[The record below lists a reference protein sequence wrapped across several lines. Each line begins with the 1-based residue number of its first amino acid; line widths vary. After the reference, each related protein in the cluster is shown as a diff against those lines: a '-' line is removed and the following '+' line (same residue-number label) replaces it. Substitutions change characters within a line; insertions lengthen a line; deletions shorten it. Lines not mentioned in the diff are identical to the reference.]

1 MKPPP
6 SEKPEDFVA
15 GMHEVFSHLLGI
27 TNLRMIRPG
36 ERNPVS
42 VGDEDSVTS
51 RLNDVECNFIEM
63 LANVRRTRH
72 ELHLWEKLRVERLG
86 GQTRTADTIDRGPTT
101 YQTPARQT
109 HSFRTIVIRISVSEG
124 K

>member
-63 LANVRRTRH
+63 LTNVRRTRH
-72 ELHLWEKLRVERLG
+72 ELHLWEKLRVERLDRRSDENSRHDWQRSNNLPDA
-86 GQTRTADTIDRGPTT
+86 GQANP
-101 YQTPARQT
+101 
-109 HSFRTIVIRISVSEG
+109 
-124 K
+124 